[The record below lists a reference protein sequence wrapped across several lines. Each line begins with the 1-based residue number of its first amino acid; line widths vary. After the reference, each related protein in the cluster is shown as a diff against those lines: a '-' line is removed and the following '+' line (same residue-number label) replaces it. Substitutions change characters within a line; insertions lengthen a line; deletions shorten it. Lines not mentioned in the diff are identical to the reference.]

1 MKGFRKGNAQISSK
15 HAGFIVN
22 LGNATAADVKFL
34 MDKIKNDVYEKFGGQ
49 LEPEVRL
56 LGFAEE

>member
-1 MKGFRKGNAQISSK
+1 MKGFRHGNAQISEK

-22 LGNATAADVKFL
+22 LGNASAADVKYL
-34 MDKIKNDVYEKFGGQ
+34 MDKIQDEVYKKFNIK

-56 LGFAEE
+56 LGF